1 MKNRYLTQVIVALI
15 FAIISGILTTFY
27 FVGNYPFAFG
37 CSFGLTIFFTF
48 KVGYA
53 WNDYSAM
60 TFLLKTMKEY
70 IDDLDNIV
78 NPPEHKE

>member
-1 MKNRYLTQVIVALI
+1 MKNRYLTQVIVSLI
-15 FAIISGILTTFY
+15 FTVFSGILTIFY
-27 FVGNYPFAFG
+27 FVGDYAFAFG
-37 CSFGLTIFFTF
+37 ICFGLTMFFAF

>member
-1 MKNRYLTQVIVALI
+1 MKNRYLTQVIVSLI
-15 FAIISGILTTFY
+15 LTAFSGIFTIFYLLNDYTF
-27 FVGNYPFAFG
+27 
-37 CSFGLTIFFTF
+37 SFGVCFVLTMFFSF
-48 KVGYA
+48 KVGYD